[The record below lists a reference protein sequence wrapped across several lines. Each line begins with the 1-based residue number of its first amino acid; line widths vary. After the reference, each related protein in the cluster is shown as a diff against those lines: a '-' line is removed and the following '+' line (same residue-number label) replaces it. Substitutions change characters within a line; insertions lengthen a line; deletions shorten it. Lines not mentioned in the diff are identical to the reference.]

1 MYEHA
6 SVGNKSLGKTVT
18 TFALTVSLEA
28 TTVASIDIERA
39 FYGDG
44 EKICLPTT
52 EVLLRKAAGKIAK
65 LKKLWD
71 WTSRNAVLLP
81 PFLTE
86 IVLTDGGTAS
96 EVLLQIFFERTNKQE
111 EEKAT

>member
-1 MYEHA
+1 M
-6 SVGNKSLGKTVT
+6 
-18 TFALTVSLEA
+18 
-28 TTVASIDIERA
+28 ASIDIERA

-52 EVLLRKAAGKIAK
+52 EVLLRKAADKIAK
-65 LKKLWD
+65 LKKFWD

-86 IVLTDGGTAS
+86 IVLANGETAS
-96 EVLLQIFFERTNKQE
+96 EVLL
-111 EEKAT
+111 